1 MWPRALFH
9 MKEGKKLLRATLNE
23 PGVYVLCRDDTPYY
37 IGKTG
42 KPFLKRVGGRALK
55 PNWRRYNLSR

>member
-1 MWPRALFH
+1 